1 MAEVDDLV
9 AMHMVDVEHIDLG
22 DKQDLAGSQGQREAI
37 EDEDHSVEDIE
48 EHTVG
53 DINLGLST

>member
-1 MAEVDDLV
+1 MVEVDDSVGTDMV
-9 AMHMVDVEHIDLG
+9 ADMADHG
-22 DKQDLAGSQGQREAI
+22 DPQDSDINQALREDI